1 MTIALG
7 LALTVIWTIAPNIPL
22 LAFTR
27 DEDSHLAWG
36 AACFIPWTLFGLYL
50 AG

>member
-1 MTIALG
+1 MTITLG
-7 LALTVIWTIAPNIPL
+7 LAIIALWTLTPNLAL
-22 LAFTR
+22 LAVTC

-36 AACFIPWTLFGLYL
+36 AVCFIPWTLFGLYL

>member
-7 LALTVIWTIAPNIPL
+7 LAMIALWTVTPNLAL
-22 LAFTR
+22 LPFTR
-27 DEDSHLAWG
+27 DEESHIAWG
-36 AACFIPWTLFGLYL
+36 AACFAPWTLFGIYL